1 MFKSSGMRY
10 NLFSLF
16 LIFLSFSGFAQNTS
30 DEAWESMFN
39 GKDLSKWKPRIRNHA
54 AGDNYANTFRVEDG
68 KIVVRYD
75 GYDKFNERFGHLFYY
90 KQFNAY
96 RIRLEYRFVGDQTKE
111 GPGWATRNSGI
122 MVHGQ
127 TPESMGKD
135 QDFPVSIEVQL
146 LGGDGKNKRT
156 TCNLCTPG
164 TNVEMNGKLFTPHC
178 INSKSETYHG
188 DQWVKAEVLVLGDS
202 VIKHFANGMEVLS
215 YQKPQI
221 GGGNVDAQEVKWG
234 VDGMLLKGG
243 TISLQSES
251 HPVEF
256 KNIEILNLEGCMD
269 PKATNYKS
277 YYIKSKQED
286 CIYKKKK

>member
-10 NLFSLF
+10 KLFSL
-16 LIFLSFSGFAQNTS
+16 LLVFLSFSGFAQNTS

-39 GKDLSKWKPRIRNHA
+39 GKDLSKWKPKIRNHA
-54 AGDNYANTFRVEDG
+54 AGDNFANTFRVEDG

-75 GYDKFNERFGHLFYY
+75 GYGKFNERFGHLFYY

-96 RIRLEYRFVGDQTKE
+96 RIRLEYRFVGDQAKE

>member
-1 MFKSSGMRY
+1 MWY
-10 NLFSLF
+10 TLFSLF
-16 LIFLSFSGFAQNTS
+16 LIFFSFSGFTQTTS

-39 GKDLSKWKPRIRNHA
+39 GKDLSKWKPKIRNHA
-54 AGDNYANTFRVEDG
+54 AGDNFANTFRVEDG

-96 RIRLEYRFVGDQTKE
+96 RIRLEYRFVGDQAKE

-188 DQWVKAEVLVLGDS
+188 DQWVRAEVLVLGDS

-269 PKATNYKS
+269 SKASNYKS
-277 YYIKSKQED
+277 YYIKSKPED

>member
-1 MFKSSGMRY
+1 
-10 NLFSLF
+10 
-16 LIFLSFSGFAQNTS
+16 
-30 DEAWESMFN
+30 MFN
-39 GKDLSKWKPRIRNHA
+39 GKDLSKWKPKIRNHV
-54 AGDNYANTFRVEDG
+54 AGDNFANTFRVEDG

-96 RIRLEYRFVGDQTKE
+96 RIRLEYRFVGDQAKE

>member
-1 MFKSSGMRY
+1 MWY
-10 NLFSLF
+10 TLFSLF
-16 LIFLSFSGFAQNTS
+16 LIFFSFSGFTQTTS

-39 GKDLSKWKPRIRNHA
+39 GKDLSKWKPKIRNHA
-54 AGDNYANTFRVEDG
+54 AGDNFANTFRVEDG

-96 RIRLEYRFVGDQTKE
+96 RIRLEYRFVGDQAKE

-188 DQWVKAEVLVLGDS
+188 DQWVRAEVLVLGDS

-269 PKATNYKS
+269 SKASNYKS
-277 YYIKSKQED
+277 YYIKSKPED
-286 CIYKKKK
+286 CVYKKKK

>member
-1 MFKSSGMRY
+1 MR
-10 NLFSLF
+10 FT
-16 LIFLSFSGFAQNTS
+16 LIFFLLVCCSVSSFAQKANE
-30 DEAWESMFN
+30 EAWESMFN
-39 GKDLSKWKPRIRNHA
+39 GKDLSKWKPKIRNHA
-54 AGDNYANTFRVEDG
+54 AGENFANTFRVEDG

-90 KQFNAY
+90 KQFNYY
-96 RIRLEYRFVGDQTKE
+96 RIRLEYRFVGDQANG

-188 DQWVKAEVLVLGDS
+188 DQWVRAEVLVLGDS
-202 VIKHFANGMEVLS
+202 VVKHFANGMEVLS

-234 VDGMLLKGG
+234 IDGQLLKGG

-269 PKATNYKS
+269 PKANNYKS
-277 YYIKSKQED
+277 YYIKSKPED
-286 CIYKKKK
+286 CVYKKKK

>member
-1 MFKSSGMRY
+1 MRY
-10 NLFSLF
+10 TLFSLF
-16 LIFLSFSGFAQNTS
+16 LIFFSFSGFAQNTS

-39 GKDLSKWKPRIRNHA
+39 GKDLSKWKPKIRNHV
-54 AGDNYANTFRVEDG
+54 AGDNFANTFRVEDG

-90 KQFNAY
+90 KQFNFY
-96 RIRLEYRFVGDQTKE
+96 RIRLEYRFVGDQANQ

-188 DQWVKAEVLVLGDS
+188 DQWVRAEVLVLGDS

-243 TISLQSES
+243 SISLQSES

-277 YYIKSKQED
+277 YYIKSKEED